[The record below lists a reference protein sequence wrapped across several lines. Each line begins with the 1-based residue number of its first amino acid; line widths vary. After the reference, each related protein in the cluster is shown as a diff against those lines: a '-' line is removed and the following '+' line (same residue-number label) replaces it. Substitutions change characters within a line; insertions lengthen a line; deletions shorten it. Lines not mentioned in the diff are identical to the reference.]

1 MEFLIKPLTYVF
13 IQKGLIASFL
23 IGITCATLG
32 IYVVLRRMAFIGHA
46 LAHSALPGL
55 VIAYLLGGNLFI
67 GAMLATLVTAV
78 GIGAISKDD
87 SVYEDTAIGIMPTA
101 MFAFGILLI
110 SATKSFRDLSAML
123 FGNILGIT
131 NADMIWIAGL
141 TVAVI
146 TILFFFRKE
155 LELFSVDPLYAKS
168 IGIKISLLRYTL
180 LILLAMTVVVGIQ
193 AVGTILTNALLI
205 LPVATA
211 RLLTNRLRDAI
222 AWACFFAV
230 SSGVLGIY
238 FSYYLNCSSG
248 AAIIIVCFAFFLS
261 VWLLRYFKKKI
272 VNRNCL

>member
-1 MEFLIKPLTYVF
+1 MEFLLKPLSYVF

-55 VIAYLLGGNLFI
+55 VIAYMLGGNLFV
-67 GAMLATLVTAV
+67 GAIIATLVTAV
-78 GIGAISKDD
+78 GIGTTSKDD
-87 SVYEDTAIGIMPTA
+87 TVYDATAIGIMPTA
-101 MFAFGILLI
+101 MFAVGILLI
-110 SATKSFRDLSAML
+110 STTKSFRDLSTML

-131 NADMIWIAGL
+131 NVDMVWIVCL

-146 TILFFFRKE
+146 SILFFFRKE

-168 IGIKISLLRYTL
+168 IGIKISMLRYAL
-180 LILLAMTVVVGIQ
+180 LVLLAMTVVVGIQ

-211 RLLTNRLRDAI
+211 RLITNRLRHAI
-222 AWACFFAV
+222 LWACFFAT
-230 SSGVLGIY
+230 SSGILGIY

-248 AAIIIVCFAFFLS
+248 AAIIIVCFLMFLA
-261 VWLLRYFKKKI
+261 VWLFRYFKKMSAKKAA
-272 VNRNCL
+272 